1 MGKAGGLWRILFRS
15 MLDRRKVVSAVTNFI
30 RENPQEVERGIRS
43 AFGLRFGVPLAAFRW
58 LVQETAEDADAI
70 DLIVEAEPPG
80 LRVAATFEK
89 METRLRGSAVVFVN
103 RVLLSGDEI
112 RFEVRLEQVGL
123 QVLSS
128 KKTQLSALIRS
139 GALDLS
145 KPGNL
150 IDELPGMPS
159 VIVEAYD
166 NRLVIDLMRSPKF
179 RNNRMLRHAIGLLSS
194 LVTVHG
200 IQTESDHLDVVFR
213 ALPKGTLGAAGAIQ
227 EHVVEP
233 GLRRVWNRFSRSAEN
248 GRMRKLLSAV
258 AGGR

>member
-1 MGKAGGLWRILFRS
+1 MGKPKSPSYPRPL
-15 MLDRRKVVSAVTNFI
+15 MLDRRKVVSAVTQFV
-30 RENPQEVERGIRS
+30 RDNPQEIERAVRS

-58 LVQETAEDADAI
+58 LVQETAEDADALDLVI
-70 DLIVEAEPPG
+70 DAEPPG

-89 METRLRGSAVVFVN
+89 MDTRCRGSAVVFVN
-103 RVLLSGDEI
+103 RVLLTGEEL
-112 RFEVRLEQVGL
+112 RFEVRLEQVAL

-128 KKTQLSALIRS
+128 KKTQLSALIKS

-150 IDELPGMPS
+150 IDELPGMPN

-179 RNNRMLRHAIGLLSS
+179 RNNRMLRHSIGLLSS
-194 LVTVHG
+194 LVTVYG

-213 ALPKGTLGAAGAIQ
+213 GLPQGAIGAASAIQ

-248 GRMRKLLSAV
+248 GRMRKLLAAV
-258 AGGR
+258 ANR

>member
-1 MGKAGGLWRILFRS
+1 
-15 MLDRRKVVSAVTNFI
+15 MLERRKVVDAVTSYF
-30 RENPQEVERGIRS
+30 RDHPQEIERIVRS
-43 AFGLRFGVPLAAFRW
+43 SFGLRFGVPLAAFRW
-58 LVQETAEDADAI
+58 LVQETAEDAHALDLVIEADA
-70 DLIVEAEPPG
+70 PG

-89 METRLRGSAVVFVN
+89 METRLRGSATVLVN

-112 RFEVRLEQVGL
+112 RFEVRLEEVGL
-123 QVLSS
+123 HVLST
-128 KKTQLSALIRS
+128 KKTQLSALIKS

-179 RNNRMLRHAIGLLSS
+179 RNNRMLRHTIGLLSS
-194 LVTVHG
+194 LVTVYG

-213 ALPKGTLGAAGAIQ
+213 AFPRGGFGAAGAIQ

-233 GLRRVWNRFSRSAEN
+233 GLRRVWARFSRSAEN
-248 GRMRKLLSAV
+248 GRVRRLLSAV
-258 AGGR
+258 AAR

>member
-1 MGKAGGLWRILFRS
+1 
-15 MLDRRKVVSAVTNFI
+15 MLDRRKIVSAVTNYL
-30 RENPQEVERGIRS
+30 RENPQEIERAVRS
-43 AFGLRFGVPLAAFRW
+43 TFGLRFGVPLAAFRW
-58 LVQETAEDADAI
+58 LVQETAEDANAM
-70 DLIVEAEPPG
+70 DLVIEAEPPG

-103 RVLLSGDEI
+103 RVLLSGDEL

-123 QVLSS
+123 QVLSN
-128 KKTQLSALIRS
+128 KKTQLSALIKS

-159 VIVEAYD
+159 VIVEAYE
-166 NRLVIDLMRSPKF
+166 NRLVIDLMRSAKF
-179 RNNRMLRHAIGLLSS
+179 RNNRMLRHSIGLLSS
-194 LVTVHG
+194 LVTVYG

-213 ALPKGTLGAAGAIQ
+213 GLPQGALGAASAIQ

-258 AGGR
+258 AAR